1 MGQKRVE
8 RARRVIQ
15 ELHQMFPDAACELR
29 YQSDVELMVA
39 IILSAQT
46 TDQSVNAA
54 TPALFA
60 RYRNLEDFAGAN
72 PLELQEF
79 IRHLGLFKTK
89 ANNIILMAQRVLQE
103 YHGVFPK
110 DHDSLM
116 TLPGVGR
123 KTANVFLA
131 EYYHIP
137 AIAVDTH
144 VHRVSYRLGLSMKTD
159 SPILVE
165 AKLMKLFPQEE
176 WIGMH
181 HKMIHFGRY
190 FCKAKKPSC
199 ERCPM
204 QDICTTPFPQ

>member
-8 RARRVIQ
+8 RAWRVIK
-15 ELHQMFPDAACELR
+15 ELNHMFPDAACELR

-89 ANNIILMAQRVLQE
+89 ANNIILMAQRVFQE

-159 SPILVE
+159 SPIQVE

-204 QDICTTPFPQ
+204 QDICTTPFSQ